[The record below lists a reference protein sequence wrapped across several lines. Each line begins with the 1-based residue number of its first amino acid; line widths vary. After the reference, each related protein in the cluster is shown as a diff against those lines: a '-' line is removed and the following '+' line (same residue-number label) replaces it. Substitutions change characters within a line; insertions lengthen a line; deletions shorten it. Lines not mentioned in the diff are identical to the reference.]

1 MTIDS
6 APVSPHPYHSLD
18 ISAENFWKAGD
29 FRTRDDTFA
38 QLRAEQGLS
47 WHAPVSAV
55 FPHEETGYWALTRHA
70 DIREV
75 SQNNAVFGSS
85 LGVSLDPMPAE
96 IQRMTTYF
104 LAMDPPDH
112 TRHRKLISSAF
123 TPRQVKRIEDQIR
136 TNARAVVDDFLT
148 QLRTGEEF
156 DFVSSCS
163 TKLPMK
169 TISDMIGIEPENQE
183 AVAYAA
189 ESLFG
194 GSDDEYASLEERAM
208 HVMGQL
214 GILQN
219 AGVELAAL
227 RREDPRED
235 LMTNII
241 NAEVDGHRVSDTDIG
256 SFMVLL
262 GSAGNDTTK
271 QTTTHVFKAL
281 TQNPDQKA
289 WLLEDFDGRINT
301 AVDEFVRWSTPVVS
315 FARHALVD
323 TELGGTQIAAG
334 EKLGLFYCSGNRD
347 ESVFDRP
354 HEFDITRDPN
364 PHVGFG
370 GGGAHYCLGAQLA
383 KMELRHLFYELLT
396 RVPDVILGEPEYL
409 QSTFVHGVKRMSVSL
424 A

>member
-6 APVSPHPYHSLD
+6 PPTSPHLYHRLD
-18 ISAENFWKAGD
+18 ISDENFWKTGD
-29 FRTRDDTFA
+29 FRTRDETFA
-38 QLRAEQGLS
+38 QLRSEEGLS
-47 WHAPVSAV
+47 WHQPMSAV

-85 LGVSLDPMPAE
+85 LGVALDPMPAE

-104 LAMDPPDH
+104 LSMDPPDH
-112 TRHRKLISSAF
+112 TRNRRLISSAF
-123 TPRQVKRIEDQIR
+123 TPRQVKRIEGQIKE
-136 TNARAVVDDFLT
+136 NARQVVDDLLVD
-148 QLRTGEEF
+148 LRTGDQL
-156 DFVSSCS
+156 DFVSACS
-163 TKLPMK
+163 AKLPMK
-169 TISDMIGIEPENQE
+169 TISDMIGIEPEDQE

-189 ESLFG
+189 ESLFSS
-194 GSDDEYASLEERAM
+194 SDDEYASLEERAM

-219 AGVELAAL
+219 AGIELAKL

-235 LMTNII
+235 LMTNIV
-241 NAEVDGHRVSDTDIG
+241 NAEVDGHKVSDNDIG

-281 TQNPDQKA
+281 VENPDQRA

-301 AVDEFVRWSTPVVS
+301 AIDEFVRWSTPVVS

-323 TELGGTQIAAG
+323 TELAGTPIAAG
-334 EKLGLFYCSGNRD
+334 EKLGMFYCSANRD
-347 ESVFDRP
+347 QDVFDRP
-354 HEFDITRDPN
+354 HEFDITRTPN

-370 GGGAHYCLGAQLA
+370 GGGAHFCLGAQLA

-396 RVPDVILGEPEYL
+396 RVPDVTLGEPEYL
-409 QSTFVHGVKRMSVSL
+409 NSSFVHGIKRMPVSL